1 MGIQFLPRPHYALEL
16 KKRRLHPE
24 NASNVFRPH
33 YAWSIWKR
41 NRVINAGQFWI
52 SAWLKLG
59 LRNVMIIATSSFS
72 NSVAFKTF
80 SVHTK
85 IQSRLFKFLRF
96 EERFWKASFSWLCSV
111 HGAKENPTVFTY
123 QMNNIWRSEWTNSAS
138 RCRWTHSNVS
148 WSKKKIAKLIWCN
161 SDWLQH

>member
-96 EERFWKASFSWLCSV
+96 EERFFEKLRFRDSV
-111 HGAKENPTVFTY
+111 VCTGPKRIPQYLLT
-123 QMNNIWRSEWTNSAS
+123 
-138 RCRWTHSNVS
+138 RWTIYGEVNEPTRPADVDEPIPMFLEV
-148 WSKKKIAKLIWCN
+148 KKK
-161 SDWLQH
+161 